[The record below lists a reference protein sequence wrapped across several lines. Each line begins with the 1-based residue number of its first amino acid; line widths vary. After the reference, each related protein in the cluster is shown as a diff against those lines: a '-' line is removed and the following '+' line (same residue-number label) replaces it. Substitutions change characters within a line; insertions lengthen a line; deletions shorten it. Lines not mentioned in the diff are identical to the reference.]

1 MKKIIGFFIVV
12 MLFGCASK
20 KEESTADLI
29 LQKNTL
35 SEEFSFKIKEIISD
49 SRCPEDVNCVWAG
62 EVELVLSIY
71 KENVFYKNDSLTVN
85 FKNFLTNKSI
95 LEKYTSSKT
104 IKTIEVLPEKKQG
117 VEIKLEDY
125 SFKIDFIE

>member
-1 MKKIIGFFIVV
+1 MKNIIGFFIVV

-20 KEESTADLI
+20 KEESTTDLT
-29 LQKNTL
+29 LQKNIL

-49 SRCPEDVNCVWAG
+49 SRCPKDVNCVWAG
-62 EVELVLSIY
+62 EVELILSIY
-71 KENVFYKNDSLTVN
+71 KDNVFYKDETLIIS
-85 FKNFLTNKSI
+85 FKNFPENKWV

-104 IKTIEVLPEKKQG
+104 IKSFVVLPEKKQS

-125 SFKIDFIE
+125 SLKIDFEN